1 MMRGYRIIFFAVE
14 DEECAA
20 FPMSPAEIIQRKC
33 SLNILDYH
41 GDRDCVKPEL
51 KTIYFSDYKDEI
63 GLQAA
68 VVSEL
73 FSPEHK
79 DKIIYSVHPSSTLL
93 TLLRWYLLRNG
104 APNSTIETC
113 LLNFQRTCVDICE
126 NFYKPTILSLE
137 RRSQF
142 NCGEIRRW
150 LGLPYDPLI
159 STNLNC
165 ASAIDYLCLRL

>member
-1 MMRGYRIIFFAVE
+1 MLRDYRIIFFSVE
-14 DEECAA
+14 GEECAA
-20 FPMSPAEIIQRKC
+20 FPMSPADIIQRKC
-33 SLNILDYH
+33 SMNILDYN

-51 KTIYFSDYKDEI
+51 KTIYFTDYKDEL
-63 GLQAA
+63 GLQAT
-68 VVSEL
+68 VVTEL
-73 FSPEHK
+73 LAPAHK
-79 DKIIYSVHPSSTLL
+79 DKLIYSVHPNATLL
-93 TLLRWYLLRNG
+93 LLLRWYLIRHG

-150 LGLPYDPLI
+150 LGVPSDP
-159 STNLNC
+159 SASPNLNC
-165 ASAIDYLCLRL
+165 ANAIDYLCLRL